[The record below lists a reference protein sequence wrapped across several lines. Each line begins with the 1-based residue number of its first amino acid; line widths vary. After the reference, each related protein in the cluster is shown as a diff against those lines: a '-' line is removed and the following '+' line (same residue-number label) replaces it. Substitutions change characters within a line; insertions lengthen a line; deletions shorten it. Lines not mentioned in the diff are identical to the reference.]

1 MIKVSVSLLSIK
13 FFNLP
18 GVIPIVNR
26 RQFLAGSAIALTTPR
41 AFANEP
47 VHLDYTP
54 EVYEQVR
61 ASGKPYLLG
70 FHAGW

>member
-1 MIKVSVSLLSIK
+1 M
-13 FFNLP
+13 
-18 GVIPIVNR
+18 IPIVNR